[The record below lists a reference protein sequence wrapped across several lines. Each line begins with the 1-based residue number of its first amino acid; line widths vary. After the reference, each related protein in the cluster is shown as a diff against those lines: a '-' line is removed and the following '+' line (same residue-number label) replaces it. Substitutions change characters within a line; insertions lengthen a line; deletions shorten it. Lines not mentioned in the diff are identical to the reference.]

1 MLVIDTS
8 GSMAGTSLK
17 QAKQALLLAL
27 QRLSVNDHFNVV
39 EFNSTAHRLFSQ
51 SVVANDAN
59 INAAKRYVLG
69 LKANGGTEMRKA
81 LEVALLYSSDSEIV
95 PLRVRQVV
103 FITDGSVGN
112 EESLF
117 RFIVDHVGRSRLF
130 TVAIGSAPNGYFMK
144 KAAQFGR
151 GVYTSIGSVEEVNK
165 AMSRLFEKIE
175 KPLLTDVR
183 VTFHNAGQ
191 AGLAGGA
198 EHYPTKIPDL
208 YADEPLLLMVKLAE
222 KTDTITISG
231 ELAGQYW
238 QQNIVTNW
246 SANHEGIG
254 TL

>member
-1 MLVIDTS
+1 
-8 GSMAGTSLK
+8 
-17 QAKQALLLAL
+17 
-27 QRLSVNDHFNVV
+27 
-39 EFNSTAHRLFSQ
+39 
-51 SVVANDAN
+51 
-59 INAAKRYVLG
+59 
-69 LKANGGTEMRKA
+69 
-81 LEVALLYSSDSEIV
+81 
-95 PLRVRQVV
+95 
-103 FITDGSVGN
+103 
-112 EESLF
+112 
-117 RFIVDHVGRSRLF
+117 
-130 TVAIGSAPNGYFMK
+130 MK

-151 GVYTSIGSVEEVNK
+151 GVYTSIGSVEEVND

-191 AGLAGGA
+191 AGLPGGA

-254 TL
+254 TLWARQKIEHLMDEAVRQGNRDQFRDNVVSLGLDYNIMSRYTSFVAVDQVPSRPHYENLEQHKIANSMPAGSTQKVPSVAYPKTALGISELILSGLLSLFIGLLNVTCLIRRKVWS